1 MWFLR
6 WIFFS
11 VYEYIRSVS
20 DDAGGLKGI
29 LTCEDVANLRIPIP
43 PIDEQHAIIARIAAL
58 SARLDQPVVHRYR
71 DVFD

>member
-1 MWFLR
+1 MWFFR

-11 VYEYIRSVS
+11 VCEYIRSVS

-29 LTCEDVANLRIPIP
+29 FTCEDVANIRIPIP
-43 PIDEQHAIIARIAAL
+43 LGEQHAIIARIAAL
-58 SARLDQPVVHRYR
+58 SARLDQPVMHRYR